1 MFKLSKKAEYAL
13 MAARYMALN
22 NNGQC
27 VTAKEISDSYN
38 IPYELVAK
46 VLQRMAKMEIIKSFQ
61 GSKGGYSL
69 TRSPD
74 DISLI
79 ELISSV
85 DTSYKITSCFK
96 DNSTEADCSHI
107 MCCKIRDPLSI
118 VQQKIDKVFQETN
131 LSSII

>member
-46 VLQRMAKMEIIKSFQ
+46 VLQKMAKMEIIKSFQ

-69 TRSPD
+69 IRSPD

-85 DTSYKITSCFK
+85 DTSYKITACFK
-96 DNSTEADCSHI
+96 DNSTEVDCSHI
-107 MCCKIRDPLSI
+107 MCCKIRDPLSL
-118 VQQKIDKVFQETN
+118 VQQKIDKVFQETK
-131 LSSII
+131 LASII

>member
-46 VLQRMAKMEIIKSFQ
+46 VLQRMAKVEIIKSFQ

-74 DISLI
+74 EISLI

-85 DTSYKITSCFK
+85 DTSYKITACFK

-131 LSSII
+131 LASII